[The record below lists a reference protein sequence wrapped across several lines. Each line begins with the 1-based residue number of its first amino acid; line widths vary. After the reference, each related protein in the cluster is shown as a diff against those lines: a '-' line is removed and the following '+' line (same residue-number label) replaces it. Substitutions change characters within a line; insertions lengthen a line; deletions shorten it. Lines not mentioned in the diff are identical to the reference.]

1 MGYYTKQHTWYCGI
15 DLHST
20 SMFVS
25 ICDASGKQVFHE
37 NMAASPE
44 ALSVALGP
52 YRSDVVVGCE
62 CTFSWYWLS
71 DWCEDEGVPFVLG
84 HALAMSAIH
93 KAKIKNDSR
102 DAATISRLLQSGFM
116 PVGYA
121 YPREMRA
128 TRDLLRRRMQL
139 MQMRTQLLQHSQIL
153 SLTHRRQRLPY
164 DPRHAANRLKLA
176 DIFDGPDLQLSL
188 DVNFEV
194 LDTLKSAIKKLEKRV
209 RERAQHHDPQVIYR
223 LRTIP
228 GIGELLSHLILYE
241 THDTKRFPNVQ
252 HYISYC
258 RLITPEHKSNGKKT
272 GTGNKKIGNAYLRWA
287 YGEAAC
293 LMLRDNPRI
302 KAWHQRT
309 VAKKGKPK
317 AMTILASRIA
327 RTAYC
332 MMDKDRA
339 FDERRF
345 LGES

>member
-25 ICDASGKQVFHE
+25 ICDARGKQVYHT
-37 NMAASPE
+37 NLAASPD
-44 ALSVALGP
+44 ALADALTP

-71 DWCEDEGVPFVLG
+71 DWCEDEGIPFVLG

-93 KAKIKNDSR
+93 KAKVNNDSR
-102 DAATISRLLQSGFM
+102 DAATISRLLQSGYL

-128 TRDLLRRRMQL
+128 TRDLLRRRMSLVQ
-139 MQMRTQLLQHSQIL
+139 MQTQLQQHSQIL
-153 SLTHRRQRLPY
+153 SLTYRRQRLPHE
-164 DPRHAANRLKLA
+164 PRYTANRQKMSA
-176 DIFDGPDLQLSL
+176 VFDDPDLQLSL

-194 LDTLKSAIKKLEKRV
+194 LESLKGAIKKLEKHIRSQ
-209 RERAQHHDPQVIYR
+209 AQHHDPQMVYR

-228 GIGELLSHLILYE
+228 GIGELLSHVILYE
-241 THDTKRFPNVQ
+241 THDTQRFPNVQ

-272 GTGNKKIGNAYLRWA
+272 GSGNKKIGSAYLRWA

-293 LMLRDNPRI
+293 TMLRDNARVRSWHERI
-302 KAWHQRT
+302 
-309 VAKKGKPK
+309 VAQKGKPK
-317 AMTILASRIA
+317 AMTILVSRIA
-327 RTAYC
+327 RCAY
-332 MMDKDRA
+332 
-339 FDERRF
+339 
-345 LGES
+345 